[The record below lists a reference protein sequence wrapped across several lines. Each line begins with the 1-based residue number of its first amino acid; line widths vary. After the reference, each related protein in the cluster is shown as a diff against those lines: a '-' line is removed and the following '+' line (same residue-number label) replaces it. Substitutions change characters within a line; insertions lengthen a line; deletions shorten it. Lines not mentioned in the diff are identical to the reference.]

1 MNIYVIYAPVSSIT
15 LVLAFSSFD
24 CRFTNDKPTSRRKN
38 EVEGHVDQRRKL
50 KRGPK

>member
-1 MNIYVIYAPVSSIT
+1 MNIYVIYAPISPVT
-15 LVLAFSSFD
+15 LILAFSSFD
-24 CRFTNDKPTSRRKN
+24 CRFTCDKPSNTRKN

>member
-15 LVLAFSSFD
+15 LVLAFSSFN
-24 CRFTNDKPTSRRKN
+24 CRFTCDRPINMRKN